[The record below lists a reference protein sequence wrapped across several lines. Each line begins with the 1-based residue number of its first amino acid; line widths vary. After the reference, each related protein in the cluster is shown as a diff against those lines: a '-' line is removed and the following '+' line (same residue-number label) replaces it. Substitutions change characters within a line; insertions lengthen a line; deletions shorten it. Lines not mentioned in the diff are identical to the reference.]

1 MNEDC
6 KPTINCSDPT
16 TVSLKNCSNVPVIS
30 NDIKNELK
38 ENKFKRHHKHRRR
51 KSNFLCKSQS
61 NSLVLILGVYIVV
74 FSVASIILVTSVLRL
89 QYLSETEQYKN
100 KKTLINHGTSDLFD
114 SKEMKSLFS
123 KRLYKEFKWPF
134 RISPFNCSNLSKVK
148 KFNYLTSGWTK
159 NVFSFEFMGQ
169 QYALKSVNNNGIGMK
184 KCTEKET
191 METCIEK
198 ASLKMYKEYILSREL
213 YHKNIIEVLAWC
225 ISNNN
230 YSNDVA
236 IITELCSPIDTI
248 SLLRMSFSQRL
259 KIVLDLSQLLV
270 YLANSPLGSVAI
282 NDFQRQQFVLCDN
295 TLKLTDLDDLS
306 IEEPRCNTSVQ
317 CSEKCIESCEN
328 YNGILNCIDA
338 IVKAA
343 VPHLKTI
350 LYYAKAEL
358 TPPKVKDIP
367 EIKNGVARLLKA
379 YKSGAWK
386 QVPMREACL
395 NALVTTEVVC
405 WFFIGECI
413 GKRHIVG
420 YKLN

>member
-1 MNEDC
+1 MNENC
-6 KPTINCSDPT
+6 KPTINCSDP

-51 KSNFLCKSQS
+51 KNNFLCKSQS

-89 QYLSETEQYKN
+89 QYLSEPEQYKN

-213 YHKNIIEVLAWC
+213 YHKNIIEVKNTDL
-225 ISNNN
+225 
-230 YSNDVA
+230 
-236 IITELCSPIDTI
+236 P
-248 SLLRMSFSQRL
+248 
-259 KIVLDLSQLLV
+259 IVL
-270 YLANSPLGSVAI
+270 
-282 NDFQRQQFVLCDN
+282 
-295 TLKLTDLDDLS
+295 
-306 IEEPRCNTSVQ
+306 
-317 CSEKCIESCEN
+317 
-328 YNGILNCIDA
+328 
-338 IVKAA
+338 
-343 VPHLKTI
+343 
-350 LYYAKAEL
+350 
-358 TPPKVKDIP
+358 
-367 EIKNGVARLLKA
+367 
-379 YKSGAWK
+379 
-386 QVPMREACL
+386 
-395 NALVTTEVVC
+395 
-405 WFFIGECI
+405 
-413 GKRHIVG
+413 
-420 YKLN
+420 